1 MNKQFWQRLRTLEK
15 HYERQRSQPKK
26 TWLPPWLTDRWQED
40 TGLPFDT
47 QERAWD
53 SLRRMKELDMV
64 TPGDDGAIQIGINRP
79 P

>member
-1 MNKQFWQRLRTLEK
+1 VNKQFERRLRRLEQ
-15 HYERQRSQPKK
+15 HYEHQTSQPKK
-26 TWLPPWLTDRWQED
+26 TWLPPWLTDKWQED

-47 QERAWD
+47 QERAFD

-64 TPGDDGAIQIGINRP
+64 TPADDGAIQIGINRP

>member
-15 HYERQRSQPKK
+15 HHERQRSQPKK

-53 SLRRMKELDMV
+53 SLRRMKELDTVV
-64 TPGDDGAIQIGINRP
+64 TPEDDDGGHQ
-79 P
+79 